1 MLLLDSASLYFRA
14 FFGVPEVIGPSGVPT
29 NAVRG
34 LLDMIASLVD
44 RGRPTHL
51 VACWDNDWRPAFRVE
66 AIPSYKAHRVA
77 EPGPDDLAG
86 EQVPEA
92 LGVQVPIIIDALT
105 ALGIARVGV
114 DGYEAD
120 DVIGTLAT
128 RFSGRMPVDIVTG
141 DRDLFQLVDDLN
153 QVRVIYTARGG
164 VRSPDL
170 VDQAFLAEKY
180 GVGTGAAYADMA
192 VLRGDTSDGLPGVA
206 GIGEKTA
213 AKLITTYGTLEAIR
227 AAIDEG
233 RTASSPVQ
241 HRVLAEPALPA
252 SAEAPTELAR
262 MFQAG
267 EFVVSVQLD
276 PPLGGNVSALV
287 DAAREL
293 KQSGLAQ
300 IVDVNDNPRA
310 RARMSGLIASMAIEQ
325 RAGIETV
332 PHLTPRDAT
341 IAGLESMLLGAHAS
355 GIRNVLA
362 VTGDPPEAGD
372 YPGTGAVYDVDAIGL
387 VELLSRFNAGEDFH
401 RRAIDAPT
409 AFFPGV
415 AVNPSADDLD
425 LELERFELKLAAGA
439 KFAMTQILFDLS
451 YLERFLER
459 LGGSFPIPLLVGVWP
474 IRSYELA
481 VRVHNETP
489 GIVVPAGVQKRYQ
502 DAGAGAQNVGIEI
515 GRELIA
521 GARDLA
527 AGVYVVAPFRQPLGV
542 LDVLG

>member
-1 MLLLDSASLYFRA
+1 MRRRYGTGTLSRMPSPAPRMLLLDSASLYFRA

-77 EPGPDDLAG
+77 EPGPDNLAG

-105 ALGIARVGV
+105 ALGIARIGV

-141 DRDLFQLVDDLN
+141 DRDLFQLVDDTNL
-153 QVRVIYTARGG
+153 VRVIYTARGG
-164 VRSPDL
+164 VRSPDV

-233 RTASSPVQ
+233 D
-241 HRVLAEPALPA
+241 PALKGA
-252 SAEAPTELAR
+252 QRARLEAAADYL
-262 MFQAG
+262 
-267 EFVVSVQLD
+267 
-276 PPLGGNVSALV
+276 
-287 DAAREL
+287 DAAP
-293 KQSGLAQ
+293 Q
-300 IVDVNDNPRA
+300 V
-310 RARMSGLIASMAIEQ
+310 
-325 RAGIETV
+325 
-332 PHLTPRDAT
+332 
-341 IAGLESMLLGAHAS
+341 
-355 GIRNVLA
+355 
-362 VTGDPPEAGD
+362 
-372 YPGTGAVYDVDAIGL
+372 
-387 VELLSRFNAGEDFH
+387 
-401 RRAIDAPT
+401 
-409 AFFPGV
+409 V
-415 AVNPSADDLD
+415 AVAKD
-425 LELERFELKLAAGA
+425 AA
-439 KFAMTQILFDLS
+439 
-451 YLERFLER
+451 
-459 LGGSFPIPLLVGVWP
+459 
-474 IRSYELA
+474 
-481 VRVHNETP
+481 
-489 GIVVPAGVQKRYQ
+489 VPDV
-502 DAGAGAQNVGIEI
+502 
-515 GRELIA
+515 
-521 GARDLA
+521 DLA
-527 AGVYVVAPFRQPLGV
+527 APSAVADPTLMSRLAVEHGLTSSFDRVISALGI
-542 LDVLG
+542 D